1 MNTRLWRGARRRGQ
15 ALLET
20 SLVVIFLCF
29 LLLGVIGFGTL
40 IAASAN
46 IETAARDGA
55 RAASAGLGND
65 AIREAVLKTLS
76 PTGQTND
83 VRGEVAIAINP
94 ATEGTRTFRTPVTVE
109 VWWQYN
115 VPVPVFGI
123 ITRDR
128 VLYARK
134 TMLVTAGI

>member
-1 MNTRLWRGARRRGQ
+1 MDSFKRRRRDRGQ
-15 ALLET
+15 ALIET
-20 SLVVIFLCF
+20 SMVVIFLCF

-55 RAASAGLGND
+55 RAASSGLGNS

-76 PTGQTND
+76 PTGVPTE
-83 VRGEVAIAINP
+83 VRGQVAIAINP
-94 ATEGTRTFRTPVTVE
+94 STEGLRTFKTPVTVE

-115 VPVPVFGI
+115 VPVPVFGL